1 MKMELN
7 EAMTRLEQAGFICEA
22 DESALAQ
29 KLSNFI
35 HKYRLTKFKVSV
47 ATMKQ
52 WVDESMQDKIKE
64 RPVLSILDYLY
75 DLTKNPAFDPDKD
88 NPDTV
93 DMFYEW
99 EDLIDEYYEE
109 WYQDQ

>member
-7 EAMTRLEQAGFICEA
+7 EAIERLNKAGLICEA
-22 DESALAQ
+22 DESALMK

-35 HKYRLTKFKVSV
+35 HKYRLTKHKVSA

-52 WVDESMQDKIKE
+52 WVDSSMQDKMEE
-64 RPVLSILDYLY
+64 RPCLSILDYLY
-75 DLTKNPAFDPDKD
+75 DLTKNPAFNPQKD
-88 NPDTV
+88 NPNTV

-109 WYQDQ
+109 WFQDQ